1 MQRYPV
7 LLLWYLISF
16 RHGIGS
22 HSFVCSSAAGASSLS
37 AEVKLTKSGMPSHSE
52 RFAVSIPV
60 VIHLSLRRY
69 RVSVVMGLV
78 VAEVSRPTGCWY
90 IVPVRYG
97 IWSQILG
104 VSRLKV
110 VG

>member
-37 AEVKLTKSGMPSHSE
+37 AEVKLTKIGMPSHSE